1 MTRSARTN
9 YLLAALLIVGGLLL
23 ADRIFSFYLETRESL
38 LNQRDTEEKNL
49 ADAKATLV
57 KQKQLQDLIKRMGPS
72 LSADASA
79 VEGQMLHLV
88 NDWESK
94 AGATDVSCQRIRT
107 DSQHGFTRLTFQLSA
122 TGGMP
127 SVASLLY
134 EVESAPIPLRIESL
148 QLRPRTDKSED
159 LSIDLTVSTPCN
171 GKAALAAEP
180 HIAASASTPDA
191 NVEGSHG

>member
-1 MTRSARTN
+1 MIAV
-9 YLLAALLIVGGLLL
+9 LIVGGLL
-23 ADRIFSFYLETRESL
+23 AVDRIFSFFQETRDNL
-38 LNQRDTEEKNL
+38 INQRKTEENNL

-57 KQKQLQDLIKRMGPS
+57 KQKQLRDLIQRMGPS
-72 LSADASA
+72 LSADATA

-127 SVASLLY
+127 AVAGLLY

-180 HIAASASTPDA
+180 HIAASVNTADA
-191 NVEGSHG
+191 NIEGSRG